1 MKSTLIYRFL
11 FGIVLCFTLY
21 ALAYAKPLEE
31 GKKKTAVIGF
41 YNVENLF
48 DTIDDPLK
56 KDNEFTPD
64 SAKQWNT
71 ERYFKKLD
79 MLSEVIS
86 EMGSGEYP
94 AILGLCEVE
103 NIDVLRALVA
113 TPQIKKA
120 KYEPILIE
128 GPDQRG
134 IDVAM
139 LYSKKQFNPISSCSY
154 RINPG
159 EDERPTRDIL
169 HVRGKLKSG
178 GPTLHIFVNH
188 WPSRY
193 GGAEASEPKRL
204 AAAKVLAAKTDSIHR
219 LYPDEAIICMG
230 DFNDYPDNKSL
241 TEILPTDE
249 SDNLVNLMKGLKE
262 TKRGSYNYRGDW
274 DFLDQILVSRM
285 LIDGEMP
292 DIVSGSTTP
301 FFTDSMVY
309 THPKYG
315 DVKPKR
321 TYGGPE
327 YLGGYSDHLPVYT
340 ILAY

>member
-21 ALAYAKPLEE
+21 VLAYAKPLADEKQ
-31 GKKKTAVIGF
+31 KKAIIGF

-56 KDNEFTPD
+56 DDNEFTPD
-64 SAKQWNT
+64 SAKKWNSS
-71 ERYFKKLD
+71 RYDRKIQ
-79 MLSEVIS
+79 MLSEVIAS
-86 EMGSGEYP
+86 MGSGSYP

-103 NIDVLRALVA
+103 NIAVLRDLTANEQVR
-113 TPQIKKA
+113 KA
-120 KYEPILIE
+120 KYEPVLIE

-134 IDVAM
+134 IDVAL
-139 LYSKKQFNPISSCSY
+139 LYSKKQFKMISSNSY
-154 RINPG
+154 RVNLG
-159 EDERPTRDIL
+159 DAERPTRDIL
-169 HVRGKLKSG
+169 HVRGKLKGG
-178 GPTLHIFVNH
+178 GPTIHVFVNH

-193 GGAEASEPKRL
+193 GGAEKSEPKRI
-204 AAAKVLAAKTDSIHR
+204 AAAQVLAAKTDSIHQ

-230 DFNDYPDNKSL
+230 DFNDYPDNRSL
-241 TEILPTDE
+241 TEFLPTGE
-249 SDNLVNLMKGLKE
+249 SANLVNLMKGLKE
-262 TKRGSYNYRGDW
+262 AKRGSYNYRGDW
-274 DFLDQILVSRM
+274 DFLDQIIVSRS
-285 LIDGEMP
+285 LNDGELP
-292 DIVSGSTTP
+292 DIFSGSTAP